1 MKSRFC
7 IKCNKEIK
15 PYLPDEN
22 DDRPEHSMWG
32 NGIVEIINA
41 GYGSNFDGEKLLITI
56 CDDCIESNLDKLKYP
71 ILDSDDPHKNLF
83 FKYKPTEQWINF
95 DEKGTWILSDE
106 KSNDKD
112 YIYEFINEIMFDLKC
127 SEDDIEVIYQ

>member
-22 DDRPEHSMWG
+22 DKPEYGMWED
-32 NGIVEIINA
+32 GIVEIING

-71 ILDSDDPHKNLF
+71 QLDSDDPHKNLF
-83 FKYKPTEQWINF
+83 FKYKPTGQWINF
-95 DEKGTWILSDE
+95 NTNGLWSLNDEKVD
-106 KSNDKD
+106 DKD

-127 SEDDIEVIYQ
+127 SEKDIEIIYQ

>member
-22 DDRPEHSMWG
+22 DKPEYGMWED
-32 NGIVEIINA
+32 GIVEIING
-41 GYGSNFDGEKLLITI
+41 GYGSNFDGNKYLIAI

-71 ILDSDDPHKNLF
+71 DNSHKNLF
-83 FKYKPTEQWINF
+83 FKYKPTGQWINF
-95 DEKGTWILSDE
+95 NEDGIWSLDDE
-106 KSNDKD
+106 KSEEDN
-112 YIYEFINEIMFDLKC
+112 IYEFINEIMLDLKC
-127 SEDDIEVIYQ
+127 SEDDIEILYQ